1 MGTYGFDRVWNRPQK
16 SDTRSALPIAADGE
30 ARRSR
35 TPHTIIDARRRPF
48 TDDTRYMLL
57 QNDIVVS
64 TLYTR
69 GLRWSGHRYVTSGSG
84 AVSQEGMAALEV
96 ERSSASLT
104 VAFDAALAG
113 VPARSR
119 FSSAGSAPLTS
130 AETRVAQPA
139 SETWVYRR

>member
-16 SDTRSALPIAADGE
+16 SDTRSALPPTERLAARGHPTQ
-30 ARRSR
+30 SS
-35 TPHTIIDARRRPF
+35 TRRPF

-130 AETRVAQPA
+130 AETR
-139 SETWVYRR
+139 